1 MTIFEISNIYDPV
14 TLLSSNIELLNDK
27 TVLIFLHFDVAL
39 LKLKSTNLISIS
51 EDHIEFYI
59 DKQNIILDIK
69 AGSKTAINEL
79 KIIFDKAL
87 NYESTHIEKLLS

>member
-59 DKQNIILDIK
+59 DKQNIID
-69 AGSKTAINEL
+69 
-79 KIIFDKAL
+79 
-87 NYESTHIEKLLS
+87 

>member
-1 MTIFEISNIYDPV
+1 MTIFEISNIYNSV

-87 NYESTHIEKLLS
+87 NYESTHIKKLL